1 MMTVQR
7 QCLIIKLQ
15 IFTYLYA
22 FYLKEDAVRPDKR
35 IDLNKKKT
43 SLFEFNNLTKNRYA
57 EISQTH
63 IFNAF

>member
-1 MMTVQR
+1 MTVQR

-15 IFTYLYA
+15 IFTYLNA

-43 SLFEFNNLTKNRYA
+43 SLFEFNNLIKNRYA

-63 IFNAF
+63 IFKAF